1 MLPHP
6 VYSFMYI
13 SKSSSPH
20 PDAGIPVKRLTFVK
34 STAGMEYAEVRN
46 TAPFIKG
53 PIPIAWLSQAAAL
66 PGKALHLAL
75 AIQWLSGMNKGAPV
89 KVSKNALAHFCIST
103 DAYRDGLKRL
113 EGVGLISVTRLPG
126 QSPFVQVTQ
135 PVPLRSS

>member
-1 MLPHP
+1 
-6 VYSFMYI
+6 MYI

-20 PDAGIPVKRLTFVK
+20 PDARIPVKRLKFVK
-34 STAGMEYAEVRN
+34 STEGMECAEVPN

-126 QSPFVQVTQ
+126 QSPFIQVTQ
-135 PVPLRSS
+135 PAQLRSS